1 MQASSSGPVARKLER
16 TSVPGIFKRGNRYIV
31 VFRDQTGA
39 QRKRSARTL
48 SEAKAIK
55 AAATTDVRRGEY
67 RTQSNVRFR
76 DHYGPWIDTYQGRTS
91 KGFRDTIRAEYR
103 TDLEKHALPFF
114 GPMKLAEIETAA
126 HQGLAPRSR
135 RTRACVGDDP
145 LDLRATSGDARRLRR
160 RRTDPLQPRRRR
172 PDTQHRQ
179 AQRTEG

>member
-91 KGFRDTIRAEYR
+91 KGFRDTGSSVSQNA
-103 TDLEKHALPFF
+103 
-114 GPMKLAEIETAA
+114 G
-126 HQGLAPRSR
+126 
-135 RTRACVGDDP
+135 
-145 LDLRATSGDARRLRR
+145 LRR
-160 RRTDPLQPRRRR
+160 RRSARSSRHFGRCSPTPPKTD
-172 PDTQHRQ
+172 
-179 AQRTEG
+179 

>member
-16 TSVPGIFKRGNRYIV
+16 TSVPGIFKRGNRYMV

-91 KGFRDTIRAEYR
+91 KGFRDTTRAEYR

-114 GPMKLAEIETAA
+114 GPMKLAEIEPQ
-126 HQGLAPRSR
+126 HIKRWLLGLAERGLASATIRSIF
-135 RTRACVGDDP
+135 AP
-145 LDLRATSGDARRLRR
+145 LRAMLADAAEDGLIRSNPAAGVRIPN
-160 RRTDPLQPRRRR
+160 T
-172 PDTQHRQ
+172 
-179 AQRTEG
+179 AKSQRAEG